1 METSVPV
8 QEKPT
13 WLARALINRQF
24 ALLWSGQ
31 SISYLGDYV
40 FDTTLLLWIAA
51 SIARGQSWGP
61 LAVSGLLA
69 AAALPALLIGPL
81 AGVFVDRWDK
91 RRTMLWAD
99 ALRAGLIASLL
110 LATNIVPL
118 PFLPGGRFSV
128 VWQLGMIY
136 SAVAL
141 ESACSQFF
149 GPSRYALIGDIVEE
163 PQRARAIG
171 FLHTTMNLALI
182 LGPSL
187 AAPLFLGLGVYWAL
201 IINALSFVVSFL
213 AILKMRV
220 PPAARSIAPGQRPHF
235 LREFAEGLRF
245 YRRNRVLITLLICGI
260 LFVAGGGFI
269 EALTV
274 FFVARNLHMPVSFYG
289 LLLSAYGAG
298 VVAGSTLAALFA
310 QRVKVTRTFWLAM
323 IGWGLLAMVF
333 AKLTSFALAVPIF
346 FLLGVCNAGV
356 LVVLVPL
363 RLQVTPRELIGR
375 ASSIDGPVV
384 MLSSLVATALA
395 GYLDSVVLRNLHMAL
410 FGLRFGS
417 VDTLLLGAGVLVV
430 LGGVYAMVNLRD
442 LPPARQGIE
451 QPAEPAEAVEVEVAG
466 G

>member
-13 WLARALINRQF
+13 WLARLLINRQF

-69 AAALPALLIGPL
+69 ATALPALLVGTI

-91 RRTMLWAD
+91 RQTMLWAD
-99 ALRAGLIASLL
+99 ALRAGVIALLL
-110 LATNIVPL
+110 LATNILPL
-118 PFLPGGRFSV
+118 PFLTGGRLSV
-128 VWQLGMIY
+128 GWQLGMIY

-141 ESACSQFF
+141 ENTCSQFF
-149 GPSRYALIGDIVEE
+149 GPSRQALIRDIVEE

-182 LGPSL
+182 VGPSL
-187 AAPLFLGLGVYWAL
+187 ATPLFLGLGARWAL
-201 IINALSFVVSFL
+201 MINALSFLVSFL
-213 AILKMRV
+213 AILRMRV
-220 PPAARSIAPGQRPHF
+220 PPAARSIVPGQRPHF
-235 LREFAEGLRF
+235 WREFAEGLRF
-245 YRRNRVLITLLICGI
+245 YRHSRVLITLLICGV

-269 EALTV
+269 GALTV
-274 FFVARNLHMPVSFYG
+274 FFVASNLHAPVSFYG
-289 LLLSAYGAG
+289 LLMSAYGAG

-323 IGWGLLAMVF
+323 TSWGLLAIVF
-333 AKLTSFALAVPIF
+333 ARLTSFPLAVPIF

-356 LVVLVPL
+356 VVVLVPL

-375 ASSIDGPVV
+375 ASAIDGPLIT
-384 MLSSLVATALA
+384 LSSLLATSLA
-395 GYLDSVVLRNLHMAL
+395 GYLESDVLQNFHTAL
-410 FGLRFGS
+410 WGMRFAS
-417 VDTLLLGAGVLVV
+417 VDTLLLGAGALVV
-430 LGGVYAMVNLRD
+430 LGGLYAMVNLRR
-442 LPPARQGIE
+442 LPPARQGAE
-451 QPAEPAEAVEVEVAG
+451 QPAKPAEAVGAASSD
-466 G
+466 

>member
-1 METSVPV
+1 METSLSGQPK
-8 QEKPT
+8 QT
-13 WLARALINRQF
+13 WLARLLINRQF

-69 AAALPALLIGPL
+69 ATALPALLVGPM

-91 RRTMLWAD
+91 RQTMLWAD

-128 VWQLGMIY
+128 AWQLGMIY

-141 ESACSQFF
+141 ASACSQFF
-149 GPSRYALIGDIVEE
+149 GPARQALIGDIVEE

-187 AAPLFLGLGVYWAL
+187 ATPLFLGLGVRWAL

-220 PPAARSIAPGQRPHF
+220 PPAARSVAPGQRPHF
-235 LREFAEGLRF
+235 WREFAEGLRF
-245 YRRNRVLITLLICGI
+245 YRHNRVLITLLICGV

-274 FFVARNLHMPVSFYG
+274 FFVTTNLHTPVSFYG
-289 LLLSAYGAG
+289 ILLSAYGAG
-298 VVAGSTLAALFA
+298 VVVGSTLAALFA
-310 QRVKVTRTFWLAM
+310 QRARVTRTFWLAM
-323 IGWGLLAMVF
+323 IGWGLLEMVF
-333 AKLTSFALAVPIF
+333 ARLTGFALAVPIF
-346 FLLGVCNAGV
+346 LLLGVCNAGV

-384 MLSSLVATALA
+384 MLSSLLATALA
-395 GYLDSVVLRNLHMAL
+395 GYLESVVLRNFHTTLL
-410 FGLRFGS
+410 GLRFGS

-430 LGGVYAMVNLRD
+430 LSGVYAMVNLRRIS
-442 LPPARQGIE
+442 PARPSAE
-451 QPAEPAEAVEVEVAG
+451 QPAAPAEAVEIVSG

>member
-1 METSVPV
+1 METGVSA
-8 QEKPT
+8 QKKPT
-13 WLARALINRQF
+13 WLARLLINRQF

-51 SIARGQSWGP
+51 SLARGQSWGP

-69 AAALPALLIGPL
+69 ATALPALLIGPI

-118 PFLPGGRFSV
+118 PFLPGGRPSV
-128 VWQLGMIY
+128 AWQLGMIY
-136 SAVAL
+136 TVVAL
-141 ESACSQFF
+141 ENACSQFF
-149 GPSRYALIGDIVEE
+149 GPSRQALIRDIVEE

-187 AAPLFLGLGVYWAL
+187 AIPLFLGLGARWAL
-201 IINALSFVVSFL
+201 MINALSFVVSFL
-213 AILKMRV
+213 AIWKMRV
-220 PPAARSIAPGQRPHF
+220 PPAARSVAPGQRPHF

-245 YRRNRVLITLLICGI
+245 YRHNQVLVTLLICGV

-269 EALTV
+269 GALTV
-274 FFVARNLHMPVSFYG
+274 FFVASNLHAPVSFYG
-289 LLLSAYGAG
+289 LLMSAYGAG

-323 IGWGLLAMVF
+323 ISWGLLAMIF
-333 AKLTSFALAVPIF
+333 ARLTSFPLAVPIF

-356 LVVLVPL
+356 VVVLVPL
-363 RLQVTPRELIGR
+363 RLQVTPRELVGR
-375 ASSIDGPVV
+375 ASAIDSPVI
-384 MLSSLVATALA
+384 MLSSLLATSLA
-395 GYLDSVVLRNLHMAL
+395 GYVESVVLRNFHTAL
-410 FGLRFGS
+410 WGMRFAS

-430 LGGVYAMVNLRD
+430 LGGLYAMVNLRH
-442 LPPARQGIE
+442 LPPARQDVD
-451 QPAEPAEAVEVEVAG
+451 QPAKPAEVVGATSSD
-466 G
+466 